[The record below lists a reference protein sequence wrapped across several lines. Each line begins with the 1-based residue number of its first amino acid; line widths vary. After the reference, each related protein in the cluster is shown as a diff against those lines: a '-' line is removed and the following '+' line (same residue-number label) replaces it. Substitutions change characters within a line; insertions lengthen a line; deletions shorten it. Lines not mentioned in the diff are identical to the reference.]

1 MAKKFDP
8 TRREAIQLLAT
19 GVSLLSVQK
28 LLLGETLSGSVSAT
42 SPSKALD
49 GEWSFSLDEKNE
61 GIKDQW
67 FTRDLS
73 DRIKLPGSTDQAG
86 KGFPLPDTVDN
97 SQKSAQRF
105 IDPAIADKHLVG
117 LSRPVVYT
125 GPAWYERTIVIPATW
140 KSKHVSLFLERCLW
154 QTQVW
159 VDSQPFGS
167 QDSLSAPH
175 IYDLGPLNPGHHRL
189 VIRVD
194 NSNIH
199 QYTDNTHAYSEMTQT
214 IWNGIV
220 GEISLRANHPVA
232 IQGVQVYPDLSGH
245 LLRVRIS
252 IVNKTGQ
259 PQTGT
264 LRLHSASAE
273 GNIEDRTVKFSAQD
287 PETKV
292 ETELNFKDS
301 LSRWDEFSPSVHNL
315 NVTLS
320 SERYRDRTTVTFGVR
335 EIGVK
340 GTQFA
345 LNGRTTFLRGTHDA
359 AAFPLTGY
367 PAMDIESWHHVYQ
380 TARAY
385 GLNHVR
391 YHTYCPPEAAFTA
404 ADEAGIMLQVEL
416 PAGTVF
422 VGTPRGIPDRD
433 AFYAAELDR
442 ILDTYGNHP
451 SFCLLSLGN
460 EFRGGEEQLDLWVKH
475 GRDKD
480 PRHLYTSLSNPESL
494 RRFDPAQFD
503 QYQVA
508 HSGRINGQHVSRRME
523 SVFDRTQPETV
534 SDYRSTLTGIS
545 IPVVSH
551 EVGQWSVYPDY
562 REIASYTGVLRPLN
576 FEAFRESLTGKGML
590 DQSEDFLRASGM
602 LAAQLYREEIE
613 RALRTPGFGGFQ
625 LLDLHDYPGQGTSLV
640 GILNVFWN
648 SKGLHKPED
657 HRRYC
662 SAVVALARLKS
673 FVWQSHDEFAGS
685 LDIANYGQGDLHNI
699 VPYWSL
705 RDSKGTKLAG
715 ESLPKMTISQGGL
728 QPVGTFRADLSEVRA
743 PQKLTLEIGIE
754 SSAVSNSWDVWVYPS
769 DADESAA
776 TEVLFS
782 EDPADAIQKAAA
794 GRSVVLLAAGHLK
807 DPEPIRYPTP
817 FWNTIMFRTQPKSM
831 GLFCNPRHPALTAF
845 PSESYTTWQWWELV
859 SNRANAA
866 RLNWTGRDYRP
877 IVQVV
882 DHAPRNDKLGV
893 VFEFKVGSGK
903 LLICTLD
910 LGTNLQQRVAARQ
923 LRQSLKDYAGS
934 PSFAPTEVAEA
945 RSISDMFTPVI

>member
-1 MAKKFDP
+1 MAVKFDR

-19 GVSLLSVQK
+19 GVSILSVQN
-28 LLLGETLSGSVSAT
+28 LLLGEALSGSVSAA
-42 SPSKALD
+42 SPGEALG
-49 GEWSFSLDEKNE
+49 GEWSFSLDQKNE
-61 GIKDQW
+61 EINDRW
-67 FTRDLS
+67 FTGDLS

-86 KGFPLPDTVDN
+86 KGSPLPDTVDS
-97 SQKSAQRF
+97 SQKSGQRF
-105 IDPAIADKHLVG
+105 IDPSIADKHLVG

-125 GPAWYERTIVIPATW
+125 GPAWYGRTIVIPATW

-159 VDSQPFGS
+159 VDGQPFGS

-175 IYDLGPLNPGHHRL
+175 IYDLGPLNPGRHRL

-214 IWNGIV
+214 VWNGIV
-220 GEISLRANHPVA
+220 GEISLRAHDPMH
-232 IQGVQVYPDLSGH
+232 IQDVQVYPDLSGL

-252 IVNKTGQ
+252 IANKTGQ
-259 PQTGT
+259 SQAGI
-264 LRLHSASAE
+264 LRLRSITAGPDLEA
-273 GNIEDRTVKFSAQD
+273 RTVKFSAPD
-287 PETKV
+287 AEAKV
-292 ETELNFKDS
+292 ETELKFRDS
-301 LSRWDEFSPSVHNL
+301 IRRWDEFSPSLHNL
-315 NVTLS
+315 TISLTGGG
-320 SERYRDRTTVTFGVR
+320 YRDQAAVKFGVR
-335 EIGVK
+335 EISVK

-367 PAMDIESWHHVYQ
+367 PAMDLDSWHHVYQ

-391 YHTYCPPEAAFTA
+391 YHTCCPPEAAFTA
-404 ADEAGIMLQVEL
+404 ADEAGIILQVEL

-433 AFYAAELDR
+433 AFYGAELDR

-460 EFRGGEEQLDLWVKH
+460 EFRGGEEQLDQWVKH

-523 SVFDRTQPETV
+523 SVFDRTQPETA

-551 EVGQWSVYPDY
+551 EVGQWSIYPDY

-590 DQSEDFLRASGM
+590 GQSEDFLLASGR
-602 LAAQLYREEIE
+602 LAARLYREEIE

-648 SKGLHKPED
+648 SKGLVSPEEHK
-657 HRRYC
+657 RYC
-662 SAVVALARLKS
+662 SAVVPLARLKS
-673 FVWQSHDEFAGS
+673 YVWQNRDPFTGS
-685 LDIANYGQGDLHNI
+685 LDIANYGPGDLRN
-699 VPYWSL
+699 VAPYWTL
-705 RDSKGTKLAG
+705 RDHQGVKLAG
-715 ESLPKMTISQGGL
+715 ESFPRMTIPQGGL
-728 QPVGTFRADLSEVRA
+728 QSIGTFQADLRGVPT
-743 PQKLTLEIGIE
+743 PQRLTLETGIA
-754 SSAVSNSWDVWVYPS
+754 SSPVSNSWDVWVYLS
-769 DADESAA
+769 DTEEGAA
-776 TEVLFS
+776 TDVAFS
-782 EDPADAIQKAAA
+782 EDPSDAIQRAA
-794 GRSVVLLAAGHLK
+794 GGHSVVLLAAGRLK
-807 DPEPIRYPTP
+807 DPEPIRYSTP
-817 FWNTIMFRTQPKSM
+817 CWNTIMFRTQPKSM
-831 GLFCNPRHPALTAF
+831 GLLCKSLHPALAAF
-845 PSESYTTWQWWELV
+845 PTESHTTWQWWELL
-859 SNRANAA
+859 SNHANAA
-866 RLNWTGRDYRP
+866 RLNWTEHSYRP

-893 VFEFKVGSGK
+893 LFEFRIGSGK

-910 LGTNLQQRVAARQ
+910 LNTNLQQRIVASQ
-923 LRQSLKDYAGS
+923 LRHSLKLYAGS

-945 RSISDMFTPVI
+945 SSIAAMFNNP

>member
-1 MAKKFDP
+1 MANKFDRS
-8 TRREAIQLLAT
+8 RREVIQLLAT
-19 GVSLLSVQK
+19 GMTALSVQH
-28 LLLGETLSGSVSAT
+28 LLFGEPVPRAAEQQ
-42 SPSKALD
+42 SPGEPLA

-61 GIKDQW
+61 GIDSRW
-67 FTRDLS
+67 FGRDLS

-86 KGFPLPDTVDN
+86 KGSPLPDTVDN
-97 SQKSAQRF
+97 SQKSAQKF
-105 IDPAIADKHLVG
+105 IDPAIAAKHLVG

-125 GPAWYERTIVIPATW
+125 GPAWYERTIVIPANW
-140 KSKHVSLFLERCLW
+140 RGKHVSLFLERCLW

-159 VDSQPFGS
+159 VDGQPFGS

-175 IYDLGPLNPGHHRL
+175 IYDLGSLNPGRHRL

-214 IWNGIV
+214 VWNGIV
-220 GEISLRANHPVA
+220 GEISLRAHDLVS
-232 IQGVQVYPDLSGH
+232 IQDVQVYPDLGGH
-245 LLRVRIS
+245 LLRVRVS
-252 IVNKTGQ
+252 ITNKTGE
-259 PQTGT
+259 PQAGT
-264 LRLHSASAE
+264 LRLHSATA
-273 GNIEDRTVKFSAQD
+273 GADIEDRTVKFSAPD
-287 PETKV
+287 AEAKV
-292 ETELNFKDS
+292 EAELKFKDS
-301 LSRWDEFSPSVHNL
+301 LRRWDEFSPSLHDLTVSL
-315 NVTLS
+315 TGGT
-320 SERYRDRTTVTFGVR
+320 YRDRAAVKFGVR
-335 EIGVK
+335 EMSVK

-367 PAMDIESWHHVYQ
+367 PAMDLESWRHVYQ

-391 YHTYCPPEAAFTA
+391 YHTCCPPEAAFTA
-404 ADEAGIMLQVEL
+404 ADEAGIILQVEL

-460 EFRGGEEQLDLWVKH
+460 EFRCGEEQLDQWVKN

-480 PRHLYTSLSNPESL
+480 PRHLYTSLSNPESM
-494 RRFDPAQFD
+494 RRYDPAQFD

-523 SVFDRTQPETV
+523 SVFDRTLPETA
-534 SDYRSTLTGIS
+534 SDYRSTLAGIT

-590 DQSEDFLRASGM
+590 DQSEDFLRASGI
-602 LAAQLYREEIE
+602 LAARLYREEIE

-648 SKGLHKPED
+648 SKGLVTPED

-662 SAVVALARLKS
+662 SAVVPLARLKS
-673 FVWQSHDEFAGS
+673 YVWQTRDAFAGS
-685 LDIANYGQGDLHNI
+685 LDIANYGKDDLRN
-699 VPYWSL
+699 VTPYWTL
-705 RDSKGTKLAG
+705 RDSKGAKLAG
-715 ESLPKMTISQGGL
+715 ERFPTITIPQGGL
-728 QPVGTFRADLSEVRA
+728 LAIGTFQADLSGVPA
-743 PQKLTLEIGIE
+743 PQKLTLETGIE
-754 SSAVSNSWDVWVYPS
+754 SSLVSNSWDVWVYPS

-782 EDPADAIQKAAA
+782 EDPSDAIQKAAA
-794 GRSVVLLAAGHLK
+794 GRSIVLLAAGHLK
-807 DPEPIRYPTP
+807 DPEPIRYSTP

-831 GLFCNPRHPALTAF
+831 GLLCNPRHPALTAF
-845 PSESYTTWQWWELV
+845 PAESHTSWQWWELV

-866 RLNWTGRDYRP
+866 RLNWTEHSYRP

-893 VFEFKVGSGK
+893 VFEFKIGSGK

-910 LGTNLQQRVAARQ
+910 LSTNLQQRVVARQ
-923 LRQSLKDYAGS
+923 LRHSLKLYAGS
-934 PSFAPTEVAEA
+934 PAFAPTAIAEVKTL
-945 RSISDMFTPVI
+945 SDLFQ

>member
-1 MAKKFDP
+1 MAKKFDR
-8 TRREAIQLLAT
+8 TRREAIKLLAT
-19 GVSLLSVQK
+19 GVSILSVQN
-28 LLLGETLSGSVSAT
+28 LLLGEAFSSSVSAT
-42 SPSKALD
+42 SPGEALG

-61 GIKDQW
+61 GINNRW

-86 KGFPLPDTVDN
+86 KGSPLPDTVDS

-117 LSRPVVYT
+117 LSRPVIYT
-125 GPAWYERTIVIPATW
+125 GPAWYERMIVVPANW
-140 KSKHVSLFLERCLW
+140 KGKHVSLFLERCLW

-159 VDSQPFGS
+159 VDSQSFGS

-175 IYDLGPLNPGHHRL
+175 IYDLGALNPGRHRL

-199 QYTDNTHAYSEMTQT
+199 KYTDNTHAYSEMTQT

-220 GEISLRANHPVA
+220 GEISLRAHDPVS
-232 IQGVQVYPDLSGH
+232 IQDVQVYPDLSGH
-245 LLRVRIS
+245 VLRVRVS
-252 IVNKTGQ
+252 IANQTGQ
-259 PQTGT
+259 PQAGT
-264 LRLHSASAE
+264 LRLHSTTAGAD
-273 GNIEDRTVKFSAQD
+273 IEDRTVKFSAPD

-292 ETELNFKDS
+292 ETELKFKDS
-301 LSRWDEFSPSVHNL
+301 LRPWDEFSPSLHDLTVSL
-315 NVTLS
+315 TG
-320 SERYRDRTTVTFGVR
+320 RPYRDHAAVKFGVR
-335 EIGVK
+335 EISVK

-367 PAMDIESWHHVYQ
+367 PAMDVESWRHVYQ
-380 TARAY
+380 TVRAY

-404 ADEAGIMLQVEL
+404 ADEAGIILQVEL

-422 VGTPRGIPDRD
+422 VGTPRGVPDRD

-460 EFRGGEEQLDLWVKH
+460 EFRGGEEQLDQWVKH

-523 SVFDRTQPETV
+523 SVFDRTQPETA
-534 SDYRSTLTGIS
+534 SDYRSTLAGIS

-562 REIASYTGVLRPLN
+562 REIADYTGVLRPLN

-590 DQSEDFLRASGM
+590 DQSEDFLRASGT
-602 LAAQLYREEIE
+602 LAARLYREEIE

-648 SKGLHKPED
+648 SKGLLTPED

-662 SAVVALARLKS
+662 SPVVPLARLKS
-673 FVWQSHDEFAGS
+673 YVWQSHDEFNGS
-685 LDIANYGQGDLHNI
+685 LDIANYGQGDLHDV

-715 ESLPKMTISQGGL
+715 ESFPKMTIPQGGL
-728 QPVGTFRADLSEVRA
+728 QPIGTFQADLSGVPA
-743 PQKLTLEIGIE
+743 PQRLTLETGIA
-754 SSAVSNSWDVWVYPS
+754 SSPVSNSWDVWVYPS
-769 DADESAA
+769 DAEESAA
-776 TEVLFS
+776 TEGVFS
-782 EDPADAIQKAAA
+782 EDPSDAIQKAAA
-794 GRSVVLLAAGHLK
+794 GRSVILLAAGHLK
-807 DPEPIRYPTP
+807 DPEPIRYSTP

-831 GLFCNPRHPALTAF
+831 GFLCNPRHPALAAF
-845 PSESYTTWQWWELV
+845 PTESHTSWQWWELV

-866 RLNWTGRDYRP
+866 RLNWTEHRYRP

-910 LGTNLQQRVAARQ
+910 LSTNLQQRVVARQ
-923 LRQSLKDYAGS
+923 LRHSLKLYAGA

-945 RSISDMFTPVI
+945 SSISDMFNKP